1 MSSEG
6 ERLIELMTEVGQRL
20 GTAFGD
26 MVPDAAQRHLLNA
39 QRELL
44 TALFLI
50 YEHQM
55 GARRRSRHER
65 DRDGGGEDDGWGE
78 AGHGDAGEEPERPA
92 PRRRPRVDRIDLE

>member
-1 MSSEG
+1 MSSET

-26 MVPDAAQRHLLNA
+26 MVPDDAQRHLLNA
-39 QRELL
+39 QREML

-55 GARRRSRHER
+55 GARRSPGRRE
-65 DRDGGGEDDGWGE
+65 E
-78 AGHGDAGEEPERPA
+78 ADFDTDKEPDAGPRRPRSV
-92 PRRRPRVDRIDLE
+92 PPPRRPRVDHIDLE